1 MLPVRL
7 CSAGNVHFPD
17 GTGGCDMCLCKD
29 HKLRGMVHRED
40 LPGALVEDLN
50 PFGEQQTLM
59 AGDENCF
66 AWDDDSAEA
75 LACNDINRIPPQIEI
90 DDPIAN
96 DPEENA
102 AQLTH
107 TPNPVD
113 TPVPHFHNC
122 AKHVENNLL
131 EKFKFGEHL
140 RDLFRQ
146 AVHSWHPLQKLQ
158 CFNEIGQI
166 CTAAQTY
173 CEDLEQ
179 ELVFR
184 ANSKYPKYEVYTNQP
199 SVFHH
204 SVTSNGWIAVP
215 NNDLCTALFL
225 QHFQNVDQA

>member
-1 MLPVRL
+1 
-7 CSAGNVHFPD
+7 
-17 GTGGCDMCLCKD
+17 
-29 HKLRGMVHRED
+29 MVHRED
-40 LPGALVEDLN
+40 LPGALVEDLD
-50 PFGEQQTLM
+50 PFGEPQTLM

-96 DPEENA
+96 NPEENA

-158 CFNEIGQI
+158 CFNEIGH
-166 CTAAQTY
+166 
-173 CEDLEQ
+173 L
-179 ELVFR
+179 
-184 ANSKYPKYEVYTNQP
+184 
-199 SVFHH
+199 
-204 SVTSNGWIAVP
+204 
-215 NNDLCTALFL
+215 
-225 QHFQNVDQA
+225 QNVPVVEVLSTTTHQLVGEPSRQTLHNRTVFSPQTPATFKLKVTKNNNAFLNLTCARQCVV